1 MKHCIEIQH
10 LKKSFGVIHAVDD
23 ISFHVKEGE
32 LFAFLGINGAGKSTT
47 IHMICGQLR
56 KDSGSI
62 IVDGYDLEQDMNKM
76 KQSIGIVFQNSV
88 LDSALSVYDNL
99 ESRAALYGIYGKEFQ
114 MRLKELAKLLDFED
128 LLKRTLGKLSG
139 GQRRRIDIARALLHK
154 PKLLILDEPT
164 TGLDPQTRKLLW
176 KVIRDLQKKE
186 NMSVFLTTHYMEEA
200 AEADYV
206 VILDKGKILAEGT
219 PLQLK
224 STYTKDCITLYD
236 TSEEEVQMLAHP
248 YIKLRD
254 AYKIEIENTQEA
266 TKLIMQYPHVFH
278 DYEISKGNMDDVFL
292 AVTGKQL
299 MGGDEYEDVK
309 NSDKT

>member
-1 MKHCIEIQH
+1 M
-10 LKKSFGVIHAVDD
+10 
-23 ISFHVKEGE
+23 
-32 LFAFLGINGAGKSTT
+32 
-47 IHMICGQLR
+47 
-56 KDSGSI
+56 
-62 IVDGYDLEQDMNKM
+62 
-76 KQSIGIVFQNSV
+76 
-88 LDSALSVYDNL
+88 
-99 ESRAALYGIYGKEFQ
+99 
-114 MRLKELAKLLDFED
+114 
-128 LLKRTLGKLSG
+128 
-139 GQRRRIDIARALLHK
+139 
-154 PKLLILDEPT
+154 ILDEPT

-248 YIKLRD
+248 YIKFRD

-266 TKLIMQYPHVFH
+266 TKLIMQYPQVFH